1 MFRGNN
7 REGGNRSPFS
17 CTRIHKYIYIFAYT
31 RGELDDVDSRKQI
44 VAARNDK
51 LTGPAHSYGH
61 WLIAIY
67 LQISRALRAFTPRAR
82 RTRPPPRHVVQI
94 RFCGCCRRVH
104 AARCLSFVADWI
116 NADRATPKSPLPYFQ
131 PRSFFLKRNKKR
143 KKGRERERGRMEEKR
158 VNNAKRTMY
167 ISWAEKFFIFEFR
180 WKIIVSMRVYFNIH
194 RVFSSIL
201 FRLYPFFSIYI
212 RLY

>member
-1 MFRGNN
+1 MFRINQEFQRGNN

-143 KKGRERERGRMEEKR
+143 KKGREREREEEWKR
-158 VNNAKRTMY
+158 RELIMRNERC
-167 ISWAEKFFIFEFR
+167 ISLERRNFSFSNFVEK
-180 WKIIVSMRVYFNIH
+180 
-194 RVFSSIL
+194 
-201 FRLYPFFSIYI
+201 
-212 RLY
+212 